1 MLLPAVIGALMKGT
15 LRIEVALVN
24 CMSCCDLVAITV
36 IESLIHDCLR
46 SLYICLVDSR
56 WIDAYIG
63 AAFFGIIWLTRLPT
77 VTPTGMIDTKPTGR
91 EDAQNSFL
99 GDVG

>member
-1 MLLPAVIGALMKGT
+1 
-15 LRIEVALVN
+15 
-24 CMSCCDLVAITV
+24 
-36 IESLIHDCLR
+36 
-46 SLYICLVDSR
+46 LVDSR